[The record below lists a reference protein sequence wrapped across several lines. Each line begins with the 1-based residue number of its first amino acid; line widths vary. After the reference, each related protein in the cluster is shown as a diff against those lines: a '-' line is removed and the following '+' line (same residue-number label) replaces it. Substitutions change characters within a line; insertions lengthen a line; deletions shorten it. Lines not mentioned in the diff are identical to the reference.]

1 MTKEEI
7 ASYILKVTGKTATD
21 IEITADIAAF
31 EMKTNQTALD
41 VFPYDDDEPYY
52 TMVNCE
58 IDGDERGYY
67 SEVLLF
73 RKKPEGD
80 EPGHLIEGL
89 YHRPIQ
95 YRYEPDAEF
104 YGTIQI
110 IANADQWDALQKKAE
125 ERYHRRVARE
135 HINFIGTDLKNL
147 GSIMPDL
154 GNDEEAEALRTEFRA
169 LIADTMRKTI
179 GDRQ

>member
-1 MTKEEI
+1 MTKETI
-7 ASYILKVTGKTATD
+7 AEYILQATGKTATD
-21 IEITADIAAF
+21 IEIAGDIASF

-58 IDGDERGYY
+58 IDGDERGCY

-73 RKKPEGD
+73 QKKPAGRD
-80 EPGHLIEGL
+80 PGHLIEGL
-89 YHRPIQ
+89 YRRPIQ
-95 YRYEPDAEF
+95 YRDEPDAEF

-110 IANADQWDALQKKAE
+110 VSEEEDWSALQKAAE
-125 ERYHRRVARE
+125 ERYNRRVARE

-147 GSIMPDL
+147 GRIMPDL
-154 GNDEEAEALRTEFRA
+154 GTGKEAEALRTEFRT
-169 LIADTMRKTI
+169 LIADTMRQTI
-179 GDRQ
+179 GDT